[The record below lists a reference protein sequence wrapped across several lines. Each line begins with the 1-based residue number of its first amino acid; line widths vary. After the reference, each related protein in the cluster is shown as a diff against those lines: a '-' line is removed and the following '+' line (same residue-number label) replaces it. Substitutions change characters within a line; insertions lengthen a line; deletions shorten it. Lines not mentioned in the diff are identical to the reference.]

1 MQHHPQVYNISQ
13 CHLKLGVPQWHDF
26 PTYNIGFHQV
36 EHSFIHFMIHIY
48 DLLDLCWCFFF
59 KPQKYDL
66 SYKHHIIQIVG
77 DTKYINNVEE

>member
-1 MQHHPQVYNISQ
+1 M
-13 CHLKLGVPQWHDF
+13 
-26 PTYNIGFHQV
+26 TYLTFVGA
-36 EHSFIHFMIHIY
+36 
-48 DLLDLCWCFFF
+48 FFF